1 MFNSLNCFCKNINVF
16 QYKERKW
23 VNANGIL
30 KNVCS
35 KIALHIVLFV
45 IFVCVSD
52 SCLNVPLGFL
62 RNPENAWRLKS
73 HFSLFAKP
81 SGVVT
86 SVTHYALKLNSAKI
100 YRKCRSCLETLLDG
114 ESISIH
120 RRGTGR
126 HEKSSA
132 DFNLNFR

>member
-1 MFNSLNCFCKNINVF
+1 MDFIIRTETACLPAGYKWFISTENSQSYPQWLHTQDLFVFNSLNCFCKNINVF

-52 SCLNVPLGFL
+52 SCFNVPLNFL
-62 RNPENAWRLKS
+62 RIPENAWRLKS
-73 HFSLFAKP
+73 RFFLVCEAFRCSYI
-81 SGVVT
+81 SD
-86 SVTHYALKLNSAKI
+86 ALRIKA
-100 YRKCRSCLETLLDG
+100 
-114 ESISIH
+114 
-120 RRGTGR
+120 
-126 HEKSSA
+126 
-132 DFNLNFR
+132 